1 MKNILIY
8 QYHLLKKLWPG
19 TSLFLVFNL
28 QETMRDYMS
37 LFHWLDMPHTM
48 KRLTQ
53 KTLGF
58 PGYHFEMTLWIHDF
72 LPLFSFSENWNW
84 VSTKQLLEILK
95 ELCIMYFEKSAK
107 PGKTCLWRHEH
118 KEAVALHQL
127 SNNKTVFSMSSSYNP
142 QRVIYYQ
149 QNAIIL
155 IINNL
160 LRFSLRRDT
169 AIDTSCLL
177 GKLIII
183 RQSKSFCKLEY

>member
-1 MKNILIY
+1 
-8 QYHLLKKLWPG
+8 
-19 TSLFLVFNL
+19 
-28 QETMRDYMS
+28 
-37 LFHWLDMPHTM
+37 
-48 KRLTQ
+48 
-53 KTLGF
+53 
-58 PGYHFEMTLWIHDF
+58 
-72 LPLFSFSENWNW
+72 
-84 VSTKQLLEILK
+84 
-95 ELCIMYFEKSAK
+95 MYFEKSAK
-107 PGKTCLWRHEH
+107 PGKACLWRHEH